1 MKVFPVHTTFQSASQ
16 LVRGNFLTNMQ
27 IMAIKCALKKKDTN
41 TWVRQ
46 IGEYMTRRLT
56 HTRTTWMHSDWFLW
70 SLYRAIPG
78 ADVRRARPWSSY
90 PRKKQNNAR
99 LSKNIHEFVRSKDCR
114 LRGGK
119 RFYAVFKVVMH
130 FLQILLAEP
139 VRAVSA
145 AAAAAAYSST
155 TWGSVRVT
163 VLWDL
168 VHKSIVGSFRGRR
181 VCDVRPC
188 FHQTWYEID
197 RCTFGPARFQQ
208 IRPNFFPFFF
218 FLSPT

>member
-1 MKVFPVHTTFQSASQ
+1 
-16 LVRGNFLTNMQ
+16 
-27 IMAIKCALKKKDTN
+27 MAIKCALKKKKTQIPEWDKLEN
-41 TWVRQ
+41 TWRD
-46 IGEYMTRRLT
+46 GSHT
-56 HTRTTWMHSDWFLW
+56 HAQRECTRTDSSDHFIAPFLGPTCAV
-70 SLYRAIPG
+70 RDRGAAIRVKNKTMRG
-78 ADVRRARPWSSY
+78 Y
-90 PRKKQNNAR
+90 PRTSMNSCDPKIVVSAVER
-99 LSKNIHEFVRSKDCR
+99 
-114 LRGGK
+114 

-139 VRAVSA
+139 VRAVS